1 MKNFIL
7 FFLFFSWFCPLESNA
22 QLSGLRYGRL
32 ANGLTYYIMQE
43 EDFAGEV
50 NFFLYK
56 NIGAILE
63 NDDQQGMAHF
73 LEHLSFNTT
82 EHFPHG
88 VMNFLRDK
96 NVVFNALTGI
106 NETSFRLYNIP
117 VSKKE
122 LTDSLLLVVKDWCNG
137 VLFPKESVEKERNII
152 LEEWRQDRTVEKR
165 LSESIAPV
173 IFNKSRYGYRNVI
186 GDQAALKKYS
196 AKDLKCFYDKWY
208 KPEFQFIVIVG
219 DIDPDYWEMQVKK
232 MFGTISPSKKML
244 VREKTFI
251 EDNEQPLYYRFIDKE
266 NISNS
271 FGIYQRRHVISD
283 TSEKSAARESMMSQL
298 FQKLVNRQL
307 SMLRNEGVETYI
319 AATMGYAPSVR
330 FYEQNAWDVVPYE
343 GKEIEALEQI
353 LRIREKIR
361 RQGFSKREFEEV
373 KWSIYN
379 GIKSLLEN
387 EHLGT
392 PDNLMNLF
400 KQHYLYGQSLQS
412 FRQQLTTSM
421 EELVELEADD
431 LHRWICSWMND
442 KNITFITYSARPED
456 MNISYDQFTSC
467 LTKASELPLLDFKE
481 PEEVKN
487 LIDFN
492 ITPGHIVE
500 EKEITDLK
508 VEKWILTNGVNVLYK
523 YLPSEDG
530 RVYFVGS
537 AKGGASIVET
547 KDLASY
553 FAMRSLLMQSG
564 LYKYNRNQ
572 LHQWCQNNG
581 IDLSLSITDDVIG
594 IGGNASKYNIESLL
608 QYVYLVIMHQNFDE
622 QIFKK
627 FVERK
632 KYLYLTRNISGMSAV
647 QDSINDLLYPPTED
661 NPKEDLAFYDKMRYE
676 DLQKIYNNQFGN
688 TGEFTFCLIGDISKK
703 DAQNLVEKYIASL
716 SGKKTSSPRKFYMRN
731 KESESEE
738 IVREFHADI
747 EGDIGEVELSF
758 INNKE
763 LSQKEILSLS
773 LLKELI
779 QFRMF
784 EELREKEHGVY
795 NVAVDVNYVSEP
807 KPVSVFKVHFSTER
821 QKVDEM
827 KKCAYRII
835 EEISN
840 NLFSDDLFKK
850 VRIPFLLEENN
861 NLDMAQSTADDIS
874 EINDPMLWLAILNSY
889 AEQGDSWNISDAKI
903 KTDFSIGNVTRME
916 LAEIFKKILDG
927 AKKRD
932 IVVKSNP
939 LTNSH
944 WER

>member
-7 FFLFFSWFCPLESNA
+7 FFVFFFWFYLLESNA
-22 QLSGLRYGRL
+22 QLSNLRYGRL
-32 ANGLTYYIMQE
+32 SNGLTYYIMQE
-43 EDFAGEV
+43 EDFAGEI

-56 NIGAILE
+56 DIGAVLE
-63 NDDQQGMAHF
+63 NDEQQGMAHF

-82 EHFPHG
+82 KHFPKG

-96 NVVFNALTGI
+96 NVIFNALTGI

-117 VSKKE
+117 VDKKE

-137 VLFPKESVEKERNII
+137 ILFPKASVEKERNIV

-165 LSESIAPV
+165 LSESIAPI
-173 IFNKSRYGYRNVI
+173 IFNKSKYGYRNII
-186 GDQAALKKYS
+186 GNPTALKKYR
-196 AKDLKCFYDKWY
+196 AKDLKHFYDKWY
-208 KPEFQFIVIVG
+208 KPELQFVVIVG

-232 MFGTISPSKKML
+232 TFETIPPSKKIL

-271 FGIYQRRHVISD
+271 FGIYQRRHVIPD
-283 TSEKSAARESMMSQL
+283 TSEKSVARESMMSQL

-307 SMLRNEGVETYI
+307 SILRNEGVETYI

-456 MNISYDQFTSC
+456 MNITYDQFTSC
-467 LTKASELPLLDFKE
+467 LTKASQLPTLEFTE

-487 LIDFN
+487 LIDFS

-500 EKEITDLK
+500 KKEITDLK
-508 VEKWILTNGVNVLYK
+508 VEKWILTNGVSVLYK

-530 RVYFVGS
+530 RAYFVGS
-537 AKGGASIVET
+537 AKGGSSTVDT

-581 IDLSLSITDDVIG
+581 IDLSLSITDDIIG
-594 IGGNASKYNIESLL
+594 IGGNVPKYNIESLL
-608 QYVYLVIMHQNFDE
+608 QYVYLVIMYQNFDE
-622 QIFKK
+622 QTFKK

-632 KYLYLTRNISGMSAV
+632 KYLYLTRNISGMNAV

-661 NPKEDLAFYDKMRYE
+661 NPKEDLAFYDKMRCE
-676 DLQKIYNNQFGN
+676 DLQKIYSDQFGN

-703 DAQNLVEKYIASL
+703 DAQNLIERYIASL
-716 SGKKTSSPRKFYMRN
+716 PGEKMSSPRKFHMRN
-731 KESESEE
+731 KESENKE

-861 NLDMAQSTADDIS
+861 NLDTAQATAGDIS

-889 AEQGDSWNISDAKI
+889 AEQGDAWNISDAKI
-903 KTDFSIGNVTRME
+903 KTDFSIGKVTRME